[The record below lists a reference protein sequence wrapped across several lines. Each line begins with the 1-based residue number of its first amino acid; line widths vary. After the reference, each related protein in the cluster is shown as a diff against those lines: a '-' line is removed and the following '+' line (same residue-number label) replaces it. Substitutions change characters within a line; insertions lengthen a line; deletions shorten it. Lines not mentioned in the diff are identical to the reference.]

1 MSESNRPPVSNQLLW
16 YTLQTFSNNEAKV
29 KRNIERSMQQDYSI
43 REAIEQVISL
53 HSTLENFISRAV
65 IRV

>member
-1 MSESNRPPVSNQLLW
+1 MNTLSSNHTSFSSWVESNFGHQKIPW
-16 YTLQTFSNNEAKV
+16 TEAEDQIV
-29 KRNIERSMQQDYSI
+29 